1 MVCKAVFCWCCFPSA
16 NYEKRNFKLLWSIIM
31 CWATKESK
39 MQLQVLEGLIFQWF
53 INLLLLKLRK
63 QKLSLQYLHINYIYV
78 KQ

>member
-1 MVCKAVFCWCCFPSA
+1 
-16 NYEKRNFKLLWSIIM
+16 M